1 LNFDTYITPVIL
13 TFVFQTNAGEASDFL
28 SAFVFTWTFAAN
40 LACLLSIAALLWLTI
55 RYGAKRIEQASWV
68 KYFVLFMFCGTIAL
82 YSFKFSRTALSRQ
95 YPYTVVTRFVNS
107 MSNYSKVLEAD
118 RMICTDTGI
127 VESDITSP
135 VVVVVIGESY
145 NKHHSSLYGYKR
157 RTNPCLEQYRD
168 SSQLYVFEDV
178 RCPYNHTNSMLKEL
192 FSLHSMDSPKGWN
205 EYPMF
210 CQILKDGGYYVSF
223 ISNQVSA
230 VSDDYWSDFGSYF
243 FQYPE
248 VASRSFDYRN
258 VDLYKYD
265 EGVLKEVDKISSAAR
280 RYEFTM
286 LHLNGQHIY
295 AKTRFPQEQWTQFT
309 LEDYI
314 EDRRDLN
321 DSHLQRVADYDN
333 ATLYNDY
340 VVAQIIKRYEDKET
354 ILIYLSDH
362 GEEIYDYR
370 TFMGR
375 AHGEVPTSQEIKYQY
390 QVPFMIYVS
399 KMYKDRHPE
408 IVRRIEEAVRRPFM
422 TDDLSHL
429 VLGIS
434 GIKTRWYEPERDLLS
449 DQFNES
455 RERIIGKQ

>member
-1 LNFDTYITPVIL
+1 
-13 TFVFQTNAGEASDFL
+13 
-28 SAFVFTWTFAAN
+28 
-40 LACLLSIAALLWLTI
+40 
-55 RYGAKRIEQASWV
+55 
-68 KYFVLFMFCGTIAL
+68 
-82 YSFKFSRTALSRQ
+82 
-95 YPYTVVTRFVNS
+95 
-107 MSNYSKVLEAD
+107 
-118 RMICTDTGI
+118 
-127 VESDITSP
+127 
-135 VVVVVIGESY
+135 
-145 NKHHSSLYGYKR
+145 
-157 RTNPCLEQYRD
+157 
-168 SSQLYVFEDV
+168 
-178 RCPYNHTNSMLKEL
+178 
-192 FSLHSMDSPKGWN
+192 MDSPKGWN

-248 VASRSFDYRN
+248 VSSRSFDYRN

-280 RYEFTM
+280 QYEFTM
-286 LHLNGQHIY
+286 LQLNGQHIY